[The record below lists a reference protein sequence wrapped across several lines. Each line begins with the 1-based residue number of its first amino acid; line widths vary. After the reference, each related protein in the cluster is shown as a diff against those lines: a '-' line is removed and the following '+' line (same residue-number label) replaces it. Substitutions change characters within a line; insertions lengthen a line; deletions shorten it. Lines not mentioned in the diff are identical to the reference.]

1 MTSPKP
7 SKTPDT
13 DQGAATEAWQPGTSL
28 EAFDLLS
35 TPVILADADMVIRHV
50 NPAAAKLF
58 TAAESALQKGLP
70 HFKASEVLGKSMD
83 YFHKDPSYQ
92 RGLMT
97 NMTSPH
103 KGKIQVGSQVIGIV
117 ATPKF
122 DDKKNIVT
130 VVLELEDQSEA
141 VTHQTKLDSLL
152 GRLSDMATKHQ
163 DGIISAKVDPDGLD
177 GAFSDVANL
186 TNKMVFGH
194 IETKK
199 KILAAMEAFADGQF
213 DHEVEQFSGE
223 RGFINDAI
231 ERTRTSFKELT
242 VEIEAMS
249 NAIVEGRLDHE
260 LRPQNFKGDYRTIIE
275 SFDRSYS
282 SLNAVIVGLRAQV
295 EQVSSA
301 VDEVNMAAG
310 NLSGASQTQAG
321 AIEQISS
328 SLEETDTM
336 VRSNAEA
343 SEKMLTVVEEASRIS
358 ESGLATVDEMARSM
372 EAIKT
377 SSEQIS
383 RIIKVI
389 DEIAFQTNLLSLNAA
404 VEAARAGE
412 HGRGFAV
419 VAQEVRNLAQRSAKA
434 ARETSDLIEQ
444 SAANVA
450 RGVKGSTES
459 EQSFRKIN
467 EEISKIDA
475 SSRQITQ
482 SSREQAA
489 GISQITDAVTEL
501 SSTGMQVASQSEELA
516 AAAVQM
522 QSSTEG
528 MRSSINKYRTRKSA
542 GGGENDRD
550 ELLAKLGLSS
560 KDLAMMPG
568 SKKKDDRQ
576 IAVPASE
583 GKAMSYANGSTRN
596 GAVTGTDRDGRGYG
610 RF

>member
-1 MTSPKP
+1 MTSSKQ

-13 DQGAATEAWQPGTSL
+13 DQGAATEAWQPDTSL

-35 TPVILADADMVIRHV
+35 TPVVLADADMVIRHV

-58 TAAESALQKGLP
+58 TAAESALQRGVP

-83 YFHKDPSYQ
+83 YFHKNPSYQ
-92 RGLMT
+92 RGIVA
-97 NMTSPH
+97 NMTGPH
-103 KGKIQVGSQVIGIV
+103 DGKINAGGQVIGFV

-130 VVLELEDQSEA
+130 VVVELEDQTEA
-141 VTHQTKLDSLL
+141 IAYQDKLNSLL
-152 GRLSDMATKHQ
+152 DRISDMATKHE
-163 DGIISAKVDPDGLD
+163 DGIISAKVDPEGLD
-177 GAFSDVANL
+177 GAFFDVANL
-186 TNKMVFGH
+186 TNKMVFSH

-199 KILAAMEAFADGQF
+199 KILAAMEAFADGEF
-213 DHEVEQFSGE
+213 DYEVEQFSGE

-242 VEIEAMS
+242 VEIGAMS

-260 LRPQNFKGDYRTIIE
+260 LRPQNFKGDYRAIIE

-310 NLSGASQTQAG
+310 NLSGASQTA
-321 AIEQISS
+321 ASAVEQISA

-528 MRSSINKYRTRKSA
+528 MRSAINKYRTRKSA

-550 ELLAKLGLSS
+550 ELLSKLGLSS
-560 KDLAMMPG
+560 KDLAKM
-568 SKKKDDRQ
+568 SDAKKKDDRQ
-576 IAVPASE
+576 AAIPASE
-583 GKAMSYANGSTRN
+583 GKAMAYANGSTRN
-596 GAVTGTDRDGRGYG
+596 GSVTGSDRDGRGYG